1 MLFHSIENFYEP
13 NDLGLV
19 ILNFMNLHFDKTYQ
33 SQETYYG
40 SERMNAYPCYQT
52 VTTKPDEENIFN
64 PHTIL
69 KNTFERKT
77 NKKIYVLKTF
87 FRKTKLKELQ
97 ESPSWNQH
105 KPHTDGDDFDIA
117 GIIYFNGSSL
127 KDGTNFYLNKDH
139 YEPTAV
145 IAAQYNRCVF
155 YGTQLP
161 HCPSMVQ
168 QVEERWT
175 QPFFL
180 ITKEETYKR
189 YKESNGT

>member
-1 MLFHSIENFYEP
+1 MLFHAVEDFYEP
-13 NDLGLV
+13 NDLGII
-19 ILNFMNLHFDKTYQ
+19 ILNFVNLNFKTTFQ
-33 SQETYYG
+33 SLDVYYG
-40 SERMNAYPCYQT
+40 SERMNAYPCYETEPMQIEDNLLSPYT
-52 VTTKPDEENIFN
+52 LFKKTFEEKTNIK
-64 PHTIL
+64 IL
-69 KNTFERKT
+69 K
-77 NKKIYVLKTF
+77 LHTF
-87 FRKTKLKELQ
+87 FRKTKLSELK

-105 KPHTDGDDFDIA
+105 KPHKDSEYYDIA
-117 GIIYFNGSSL
+117 GLIYFNGSSL
-127 KDGTNFYLNKDH
+127 KDGTNFYLNKEH

-145 IAAQYNRCVF
+145 IAAKYNRCVF